1 MSDNGNSELRQ
12 FVVFRLG
19 DEEFGADIINVREI
33 IRLPEITSVPS
44 TPSLILGVVNLRGEM
59 IPILSL
65 HRLFGGDESTT
76 DSDTRVVVVD
86 ANGRNVGLVVDS
98 VSEVLRLRDD
108 AISKPPESIGSSASY
123 YIDGIARVDE
133 RLVLMVN
140 MSHLV
145 DTGVENEK
153 EIIQNNAA

>member
-1 MSDNGNSELRQ
+1 
-12 FVVFRLG
+12 VFKLAG
-19 DEEFGADIINVREI
+19 EEFGADIANVLEI
-33 IRLPEITSVPS
+33 IRLPEITSIPS

-86 ANGRNVGLVVDS
+86 VEGRNVGLVVDS

-108 AISKPPESIGSSASY
+108 AISKPPESIGTSASF
-123 YIDGIARVDE
+123 YIEGIARVDE
-133 RLVLMVN
+133 RLVLLVN
-140 MSHLV
+140 MPNLV
-145 DTGVENEK
+145 DIGVENEY
-153 EIIQNNAA
+153 EIIKNDAA